1 MPEEQ
6 FDYHDDEKSLA
17 SGHTLDTAGTLGS
30 DGSSYIGAGGDA
42 YALYGNAGT
51 QASAMMEL
59 NDVAEDTNRETIA
72 TAHAAHTPHFE
83 PEEEKAELPPPGPP
97 PVPPP
102 VAVPPPADD
111 AAVAHIEADA
121 EKEEAKEATHK
132 SADATDDAANA
143 SAVLNGTKETG
154 TAATP
159 VKDDNEV
166 RPPAHP
172 RTHAPTHP
180 PCFHRPP
187 SPRVICPSSTI
198 CLAAAISSTQTA
210 TGARR

>member
-1 MPEEQ
+1 VPEEH
-6 FDYHDDEKSLA
+6 FDYHDDDKSLA
-17 SGHTLDTAGTLGS
+17 SGHTLDTFGS
-30 DGSSYIGAGGDA
+30 DASSYAGRGGDA

-59 NDVAEDTNRETIA
+59 NDIAEDTDRETMA

-83 PEEEKAELPPPGPP
+83 PEKEKAELPPPGPP

-102 VAVPPPADD
+102 VAAPPPADD

-121 EKEEAKEATHK
+121 EKEEAKETTHK

-154 TAATP
+154 TAATS
-159 VKDDNEV
+159 VKDNNEV
-166 RPPAHP
+166 RPPAHRHSHALTHP

-180 PCFHRPP
+180 RTHAPTHPRTHPIFTVPP
-187 SPRVICPSSTI
+187 PP
-198 CLAAAISSTQTA
+198 
-210 TGARR
+210 G